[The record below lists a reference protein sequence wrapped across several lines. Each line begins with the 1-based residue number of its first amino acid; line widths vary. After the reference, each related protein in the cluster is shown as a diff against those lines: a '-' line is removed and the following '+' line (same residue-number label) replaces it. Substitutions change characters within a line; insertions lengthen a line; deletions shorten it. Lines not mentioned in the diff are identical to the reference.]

1 MSNEDDQTSS
11 TRRQSERP
19 SNTYDDFSLAT
30 TQPFSAATSDSIVS
44 INPKRHRQISW
55 LLYWA
60 SITPVICG
68 GLGPTL
74 TLMAISGCAD
84 QWRAKHLSDGTIIS
98 ERDPSWVIGI
108 TTTAIVVG
116 FIANIF
122 LLMRMLGRANPK
134 YMQYASIVL
143 WTLECT
149 LLQPRLLKISYDDIN
164 SHYEFHDNR
173 NLYSKDW

>member
-11 TRRQSERP
+11 RRQSEGP
-19 SNTYDDFSLAT
+19 SNADNDFSLAT
-30 TQPFSAATSDSIVS
+30 TQPFSAATSYSIDA

-60 SITPVICG
+60 SITPLICG
-68 GLGPTL
+68 GVGPTL
-74 TLMAISGCAD
+74 MLMAISGCAD
-84 QWRAKHLSDGTIIS
+84 RWGTKHLSDGTIIS
-98 ERDPSWVIGI
+98 ERDPAWVIGV
-108 TTTAIVVG
+108 TATAIVIG

-149 LLQPRLLKISYDDIN
+149 FLHPS
-164 SHYEFHDNR
+164 FR
-173 NLYSKDW
+173 NF